1 MYSLFLALFK
11 ECVAR
16 SDKPHVPHVF
26 PGEFLQYYPQDVEE
40 IPLARMPYMPVDA
53 PNVAWVR
60 MLFLSGFEPVV
71 FWQSR

>member
-1 MYSLFLALFK
+1 M
-11 ECVAR
+11 
-16 SDKPHVPHVF
+16 PHVF

-60 MLFLSGFEPVV
+60 IFLSEPVV
-71 FWQSR
+71 FWQSG

>member
-1 MYSLFLALFK
+1 MRKIPLVDVLVVLGLTKK

-60 MLFLSGFEPVV
+60 ISPG
-71 FWQSR
+71 